1 MKKGFVSTTLVYS
14 FFIVFIFIN
23 VIIVLNYTRK
33 LNYLNTINERVES
46 EIKLNYGM
54 CSNDSDILLCKI
66 INDNNPVLSDSSVD
80 FTKNSSSTNGEGLL
94 YRTLDSNKIYYYRGK
109 DVNNFVA
116 LGNMCFRIIRSN
128 TSSGVKAIYYG
139 KYSNDMCSNDDGS
152 LIGYSSSNNLYESS
166 NVKKSLDSFY
176 ENNILKYK
184 DYLEDSVYC
193 ADVYNSSISLKC
205 FNYSY
210 NVSSY
215 NGNGK
220 LKYPMGLVSASEV
233 VLSGLSN
240 SYIPNNIWTMSRSSD
255 NNMYV
260 YNNTLVNTSYT
271 SNAYVRGVISFKS
284 RVRVK
289 KGDGKYYSP
298 YVVKL

>member
-14 FFIVFIFIN
+14 FFIVFVFIN

-33 LNYLNTINERVES
+33 LIYLNTINEKVES

-54 CSNDSDILLCKI
+54 CDSDSDFLLCRI
-66 INDNNPVLSDSSVD
+66 INDNNPVSDSSID

-128 TSSGVKAIYYG
+128 TSSGVRAIYYG
-139 KYSNDMCSNDDGS
+139 KYSNEACSVDNGS
-152 LIGYSSSNNLYESS
+152 LVSYSTSNNLYESS
-166 NVKKSLDSFY
+166 NVKNNLDSFY

-205 FNYSY
+205 SNYSY
-210 NVSSY
+210 SVSSY

-240 SYIPNNIWTMSRSSD
+240 SYIPNNIWTMSRSG
-255 NNMYV
+255 NNIYL
-260 YNNTLVNTSYT
+260 YNNTLVSTSYT
-271 SNAYVRGVISFKS
+271 SNAYLRGVISFKS
-284 RVRVK
+284 SVRVK
-289 KGDGKYYSP
+289 RGDGKYYSP

>member
-14 FFIVFIFIN
+14 FFIVFVFIN
-23 VIIVLNYTRK
+23 VVIVLNYTRK
-33 LNYLNTINERVES
+33 LNYLNTINEKVES

-54 CSNDSDILLCKI
+54 CDSDSDFLLCKI
-66 INDNNPVLSDSSVD
+66 INDNNPVSDSSVD
-80 FTKNSSSTNGEGLL
+80 FTKDSSSTNGEGLL

-109 DVNNFVA
+109 DVDNFVA

-128 TSSGVKAIYYG
+128 TSSGVRAIYYG
-139 KYSNDMCSNDDGS
+139 KYSSEVCTVNNGS
-152 LIGYSSSNNLYESS
+152 TVSYSTSSNLYESS
-166 NVKKSLDSFY
+166 NVKNSLDSFY

-193 ADVYNSSISLKC
+193 ADVYNSNISLKC
-205 FNYSY
+205 LNYSY
-210 NVSSY
+210 SVSSY

-240 SYIPNNIWTMSRSSD
+240 SYIPNNIWTMSRSSS
-255 NNMYV
+255 NNIYV

-271 SNAYVRGVISFKS
+271 SSAYVKGVISFKS